1 MMRLI
6 LFMLAAFLAAGP
18 AAALEW
24 TEYTYPDYSFSVSFP
39 SQPKVETT
47 TYQAANGRP
56 VEARVYSVTLDSN
69 VFKMTIADMRETGLE
84 ENAVID
90 HAVKTL
96 SQAGEVKVDIP
107 HRINWIYGR
116 QLSIA
121 GTDGSRSSIAV
132 FYYKRQLYQI
142 EGTTLPAGGNSS
154 TSDAIR
160 FQQSLVF
167 TDS

>member
-1 MMRLI
+1 MRPIALA
-6 LFMLAAFLAAGP
+6 LAAFLAAGP
-18 AAALEW
+18 AAALDW
-24 TEYTYPDYSFSVSFP
+24 KEYSYPDLSFSVSFP
-39 SQPKVETT
+39 ADPKVETT

-56 VEARVYSVTLDSN
+56 VEAHVYSVTLDN
-69 VFKMTIADMRETGLE
+69 NIFKMTVADMRETGLE

-107 HRINWIYGR
+107 HRISWIYGR
-116 QLSIA
+116 QLSIQA
-121 GTDGSRSSIAV
+121 KDGSRSSTAV

-142 EGTTLPAGGNSS
+142 EGTTLPSGGSSS
-154 TSDAIR
+154 TSDTIR

>member
-1 MMRLI
+1 MRLI
-6 LFMLAAFLAAGP
+6 ILLLALLAASGP
-18 AAALEW
+18 AAALDW
-24 TEYTYPDYSFSVSFP
+24 KEYNYPDFSFSVSFP
-39 SQPKVETT
+39 ADPKLETA

-56 VEARVYSVTLDSN
+56 VEAHVYSVALGDS

-84 ENAVID
+84 ENAVVD

-96 SQAGEVKVDIP
+96 AQEGELKVDIP

-116 QLSIA
+116 QLSIQSK
-121 GTDGSRSSIAV
+121 DGSRSSVAV

-142 EGTTLPAGGNSS
+142 EGTTLPSGSNSA

-160 FQQSLVF
+160 FQQSLTF